1 MDTPAANSSET
12 IKERVKAS
20 YDAIAPAYNEWTI
33 PHSKLRMK
41 YLDKALG
48 YLKLEEHAS
57 NPAFLELGCG
67 CGLPVTKR
75 LLAVH
80 PGAKV
85 VANDLSD
92 KQISLARENLIK
104 GPDDATARRLELVP
118 GDMNKLSFPDGSL
131 DLVAGFYSIIHLP
144 RAEQT
149 ALFERI
155 AQWLKPGG
163 CFVANFSAEESESA
177 VAERWLDQ
185 SKGWMFWSGWGK
197 EKTLESMK
205 KAGFEILVADVET
218 DEVDA
223 TSFLWVIAKR

>member
-1 MDTPAANSSET
+1 MDPQPANSSSD
-12 IKERVKAS
+12 IKERLKAS

-33 PHSKLRMK
+33 PHSKVRMK
-41 YLDKALG
+41 YLDAALDH
-48 YLKLEEHAS
+48 LNLQAS
-57 NPAFLELGCG
+57 APNPTFLELGCG
-67 CGLPVTKR
+67 CGLPVTKK

-80 PGAKV
+80 PAAKV
-85 VANDLSD
+85 IANDLSD
-92 KQISLARENLIK
+92 KQISLARDNLLT
-104 GPDDATARRLELVP
+104 GPEDATAHRLELIP
-118 GDMNKLSFPDGSL
+118 GDMNALSFPAASL

-149 ALFERI
+149 ALLSRI
-155 AQWLKPGG
+155 AHWLKPGG

-177 VAERWLDQ
+177 VAETWLDE

-205 KAGFEILVADVET
+205 EAGFEVLVADVET